1 MEKEKLTSNQGLTM
15 KDFLGMDMAVVN
27 KELLFF
33 QMEAIIRDKYLNR
46 CCQARDCIIMR
57 SVESSIKEISETISL
72 KGMELNNFQMEIFT
86 KDISKMDT
94 SKVKESSF
102 GEMG

>member
-33 QMEAIIRDKYLNR
+33 QMEAIIRDKYLNQ
-46 CCQARDCIIMR
+46 CCQARVCIIMR